1 MSEQT
6 MGSGTGAGADT
17 ITDTDTDT
25 MHTGPDTDASDVAEG
40 NDQDSGQQA
49 GPDSKLKGE
58 NKRLR
63 QDRGRWQ
70 ASASA
75 AWQMVA
81 ESVLATETNVADP
94 AALLARL
101 KPVHEYVAE
110 DNSLMRDEL
119 VADAAEFMKAIKPR
133 GRRDPDQG
141 KGNGRTDDTSFG
153 SVMRQGM
160 TGA

>member
-1 MSEQT
+1 VSEQDET
-6 MGSGTGAGADT
+6 T
-17 ITDTDTDT
+17 TDTDT
-25 MHTGPDTDASDVAEG
+25 MHTEPDTDTSDVAEG
-40 NDQDSGQQA
+40 NGKA
-49 GPDSKLKGE
+49 APDSKLKGE

-63 QDRGRWQ
+63 HDRGRWQ

-81 ESVLATETNVADP
+81 ESVLAAETNIADP

-110 DNSLMRDEL
+110 DNSLKRDEL
-119 VADAAEFMKAIKPR
+119 LADAGEFLKAIKPR

-141 KGNGRTDDTSFG
+141 KGNGASESDTSFG
-153 SVMRQGM
+153 GWMRRARSDSG
-160 TGA
+160 THWGE